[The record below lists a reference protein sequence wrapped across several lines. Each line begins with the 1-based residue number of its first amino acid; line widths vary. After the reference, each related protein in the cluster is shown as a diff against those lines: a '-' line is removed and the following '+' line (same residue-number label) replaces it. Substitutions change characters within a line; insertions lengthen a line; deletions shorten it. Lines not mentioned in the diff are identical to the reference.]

1 VTRIAKEEAG
11 GEKHSDAEPGHELCP
26 VELATRRRDR
36 DRQALRAGLRARLAR
51 RREATQP
58 VVAVHGLATQD
69 LRLGRRVDGEPTEP
83 EVAVERRSTQDLRLG
98 RRIDFD
104 RGALVG

>member
-1 VTRIAKEEAG
+1 
-11 GEKHSDAEPGHELCP
+11 
-26 VELATRRRDR
+26 
-36 DRQALRAGLRARLAR
+36 
-51 RREATQP
+51 
-58 VVAVHGLATQD
+58 VAVHGLATQD